1 MYSEDLGTVS
11 IAIHW
16 FLQKCKSPISKHESR
31 PAVQGFHSVL
41 FILLIPTSDYIVLS
55 LIYVD
60 FFFFFKNFLLKEQQI
75 NSYGNTQDCDS
86 KEDSQAPP

>member
-1 MYSEDLGTVS
+1 MYSEDFGTVS

-41 FILLIPTSDYIVLS
+41 FILLILTSDYIVLS
-55 LIYVD
+55 LIYV
-60 FFFFFKNFLLKEQQI
+60 FFFFFQKLSIEGATDQQLWQ
-75 NSYGNTQDCDS
+75 YPGL
-86 KEDSQAPP
+86 